1 MIRRLCAA
9 IALAGALSACSP
21 KAEGPPPDPR
31 LDKLFVE
38 LRGAPDAEAALK
50 IETQIWE
57 RWRSSGS
64 PTVDILLERA
74 TIAQAHGQPDLAL
87 QLLDEAE
94 GLAPDFAEIW
104 NRRAAIAYEMED
116 RAAALQAIHETLTR
130 EPRHFGALAG
140 LGLIFETL
148 GKQDAALEAY
158 EAALKQ
164 HPHFEPARQGQM
176 RLKSKIAG
184 REA

>member
-1 MIRRLCAA
+1 MIRRFLAA
-9 IALAGALSACSP
+9 VALAGALMACSP
-21 KAEGPPPDPR
+21 ERAGPPPDPR
-31 LDKLFVE
+31 LDALFVE
-38 LRGAPDAEAALK
+38 LRSAPDAEAALK

-74 TIAQAHGQPDLAL
+74 TLAQVHGQTDLAL

-94 GLAPDFAEIW
+94 GIAPDFAEIW
-104 NRRAAIAYEMED
+104 NRRAAIAYEMQD
-116 RAAALQAIHETLTR
+116 RAAALEAIHQTLTR

-140 LGLIFETL
+140 LGLIFEGL
-148 GKQDAALEAY
+148 NKQDAALEAY
-158 EAALKQ
+158 EAALEQ
-164 HPHFEPARQGQM
+164 HPHFEPARQGVM